1 MRQQAVLA
9 GLVARLAGYPG
20 AMRTVTG
27 PLAER
32 ARRLGARCSGRSGG
46 FPGYDV

>member
-27 PLAER
+27 PLFR
-32 ARRLGARCSGRSGG
+32 SQWRIPGIRCVSM
-46 FPGYDV
+46 FYWIAP